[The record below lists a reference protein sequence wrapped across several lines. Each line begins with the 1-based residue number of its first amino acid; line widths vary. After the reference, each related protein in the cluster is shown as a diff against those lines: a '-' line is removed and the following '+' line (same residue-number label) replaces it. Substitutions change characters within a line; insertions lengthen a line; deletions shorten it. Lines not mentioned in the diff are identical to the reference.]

1 MDVSTAVAQRISTRA
16 FKPDALSEADVR
28 EWLTAAQRAPSG
40 GNVQPWRVIV
50 VSGGCEGCGDREGC

>member
-16 FKPDALSEADVR
+16 YKPDALSEADVR

-40 GNVQPWRVIV
+40 GMCSR
-50 VSGGCEGCGDREGC
+50 GG